1 MNNPLHEGLKNKDLK
16 DLVKNVFEIDTFRSK
31 MGDDADVAVLSFEV
45 TNHDAANDLVNFIEK
60 GYDFV
65 LDADVSSGEVKTN
78 AYKVFVEIERSKKL
92 SDQINELIY
101 GIDQLC
107 DVKEWLFR
115 YYRDFKRLPLT
126 ELSKIVPNSPE
137 AYKKKMDSVFES
149 DMKFFFRR
157 SPLDYLLIEENVMTF
172 KRSYNSPVRMEL
184 INYGTRTDILN
195 QLAGTIRIDETSTSE
210 SMWLTKY
217 FGDYNI
223 TKYGDDFVFETDNNV
238 LVLRLTK

>member
-115 YYRDFKRLPLT
+115 YYRDFKSLPLS
-126 ELSKIVPNSPE
+126 ELGKIVPNSPE